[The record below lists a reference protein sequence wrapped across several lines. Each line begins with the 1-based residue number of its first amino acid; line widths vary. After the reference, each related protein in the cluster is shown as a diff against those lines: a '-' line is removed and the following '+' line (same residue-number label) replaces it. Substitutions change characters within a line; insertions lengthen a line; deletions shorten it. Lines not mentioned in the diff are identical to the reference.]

1 MLSLEASNPIIVGT
15 EKWNTAEVQENDY
28 KIAIMN
34 LFKYFKNIWINAL
47 IKFMKTIT
55 NSIQMEAVQDMA
67 IEFNKEI
74 ELLTKFKTERKLEI
88 KNLACQTKI
97 SKLILNKRF
106 QRMKERISGFKS
118 KVENNN

>member
-106 QRMKERISGFKS
+106 
-118 KVENNN
+118 

>member
-1 MLSLEASNPIIVGT
+1 MKYSWST
-15 EKWNTAEVQENDY
+15 RKYY

>member
-1 MLSLEASNPIIVGT
+1 
-15 EKWNTAEVQENDY
+15 
-28 KIAIMN
+28 
-34 LFKYFKNIWINAL
+34 
-47 IKFMKTIT
+47 MK
-55 NSIQMEAVQDMA
+55 AVQDMA

-88 KNLACQTKI
+88 KKFGCQTKI

-106 QRMKERISGFKS
+106 QRMEERTSGVKS